1 MESYG
6 GADGSGCALP
16 KLAILAWHTEQEPW
30 ILGLPFFIHT

>member
-6 GADGSGCALP
+6 GADGSGCAFP
-16 KLAILAWHTEQEPW
+16 KLVILASHTEQEPW